1 MVGPICKPVIKYW
14 RGRFAEVD
22 RLHVK
27 RNKIMGM
34 NYLGI
39 IDKTRENFGER
50 EREYVGQD
58 KN

>member
-1 MVGPICKPVIKYW
+1 MLSWQVAHKEKSVDCLCRKA
-14 RGRFAEVD
+14 AEVD

-27 RNKIMGM
+27 RNRIVGL

-39 IDKTRENFGER
+39 IDVNFFQR
-50 EREYVGQD
+50 NNQQ